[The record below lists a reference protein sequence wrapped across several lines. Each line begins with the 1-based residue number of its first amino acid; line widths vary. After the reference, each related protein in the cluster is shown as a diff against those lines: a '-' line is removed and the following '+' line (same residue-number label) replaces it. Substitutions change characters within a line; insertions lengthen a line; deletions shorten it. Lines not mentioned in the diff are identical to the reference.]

1 MLLVYQQFE
10 NHVLQPLVYGRSVK
24 LSPLA
29 VLIAVLIG
37 AELAGILGALAAI
50 PIGGSV
56 AVDRPRASA
65 LAARVVAGHSG
76 RGARRSRRGRRLV
89 GLAADAPFPGL
100 VRCPVSLPRAGGL
113 GRRRGHRDDL
123 APQYRGGATLPL
135 GELVADDAE
144 ALETEVRSAEYFE
157 IPLLSRTA
165 VVQRDANGL
174 SFGAQKRAVT
184 RAYELLQ
191 KPDPELAGI
200 SFALPVLNTGELF
213 PSSRENGTTAITF
226 LYFSGDQ
233 SLGQQRDLARRYAEP
248 AKQDSFVG
256 VTGSGPARVAE
267 AEQIR
272 SALPLVEAATVGLIA
287 LIVGLMYRSVGAPLL
302 TLAAAG
308 VAYLVSVRVV
318 AWVGLQLGISVPQE
332 VEPIIVVLLLG
343 ITTDYA
349 IFYLSGF
356 HRRLVSGEPKVTA
369 AQATARR
376 YNPIVVTAGA
386 IVCLGAAT
394 LLAGRLDVFR
404 AFGPGLAVS
413 VLVTLLVALTFI
425 PASLAIFGR
434 AVFWPR
440 LRESALDDE
449 ERASHWRER
458 VALKAT
464 GRIAAAM
471 LAFLAVAVL
480 VAAASGL
487 RKTELG
493 FTLISGLPGD
503 SAQKEAAAAA
513 AEGFAPGIL
522 SPTAI
527 LVEGKGLSQ
536 QREALVRLEELLARQ
551 SGVAAVIG
559 LRDQPPELDVPVFLA
574 DDGAAAR
581 YAVILVD
588 DPLSA
593 PAIDTVERLESDLPG
608 LLASAGLDGV
618 EFGIAGDTALAHE
631 TVEGILS
638 DLKRIALAVLL
649 VNIAFLAIFLR
660 SLVAPLYL
668 VAASVLALAATLGV
682 TTYVF
687 QDLLGHTELSYYVP
701 FAVAVL
707 LISLGSDYSV
717 FVTGRIW
724 QEARK
729 RPLREA
735 IAYAVPRASRTITM
749 AGIALALS
757 FATLAIVPLRAFREL
772 AFALSVGVLIDTFL
786 VRSVLVPALVSLVGY
801 KSFWPSR
808 RYVEPPEPV
817 PEAVP
822 ESAVPSSPPPAL
834 TVSGA
839 EQS

>member
-1 MLLVYQQFE
+1 VFRLLAW
-10 NHVLQPLVYGRSVK
+10 LVVRFRFLV
-24 LSPLA
+24 
-29 VLIAVLIG
+29 
-37 AELAGILGALAAI
+37 LAASI
-50 PIGGSV
+50 AGAAAATIWLPSIGEAQGS
-56 AVDRPRASA
+56 
-65 LAARVVAGHSG
+65 
-76 RGARRSRRGRRLV
+76 
-89 GLAADAPFPGL
+89 
-100 VRCPVSLPRAGGL
+100 
-113 GRRRGHRDDL
+113 
-123 APQYRGGATLPL
+123 PL
-135 GELVADDAE
+135 GELVADDAA
-144 ALETEVRSAEYFE
+144 ALETEVRAARHFE

-165 VVQRDANGL
+165 VVQRNASGL
-174 SFGAQKRAVT
+174 SLGAQERALT
-184 RAYELLQ
+184 RAFDLLRQ
-191 KPDPELAGI
+191 PDPALSGI

-226 LYFSGDQ
+226 LYFASDQ
-233 SLGQQRDLARRYAEP
+233 SLGQQRDLARRYAEE

-272 SALPLVEAATVGLIA
+272 SALPIVEAVTVALIA
-287 LIVGLMYRSVGAPLL
+287 VIIGLMYRSVGAPLL
-302 TLAAAG
+302 ALAAAG
-308 VAYLVSVRVV
+308 ISYLVSVRVV

-369 AQATARR
+369 AEATARR
-376 YNPIVVTAGA
+376 YSPIVFTAGA

-413 VLVTLLVALTFI
+413 VLVTLLVALTFV
-425 PASLAIFGR
+425 PASLAILGR

-440 LRESALDDE
+440 LRESELDDE
-449 ERASHWRER
+449 ERTSPWRER
-458 VALKAT
+458 LAHKAT
-464 GRIAAAM
+464 GRLAAIVLVL
-471 LAFLAVAVL
+471 LATTVL
-480 VAAASGL
+480 VAGASGL

-503 SAQKEAAAAA
+503 SAQREAAAAA
-513 AEGFAPGIL
+513 SEGFAPGIL
-522 SPTAI
+522 SPAAI
-527 LVEGKGLSQ
+527 LVEGQGLSQ
-536 QREALVRLEELLARQ
+536 QREALVRLEELLAQ
-551 SGVAAVIG
+551 QTGVAGVVG
-559 LRDQPPELDVPVFLA
+559 LRDLPPELDLPVFLA
-574 DDGAAAR
+574 EDGEAAR
-581 YAVILVD
+581 FAVILVD

-593 PAIDTVERLESDLPG
+593 PAIDDLERLEAEMPDL
-608 LLASAGLDGV
+608 LTRAGLDGAR
-618 EFGIAGDTALAHE
+618 FGIAGDTALAHE
-631 TVEGILS
+631 TVSSILS
-638 DLKRIALAVLL
+638 DLKRIAIAVLL
-649 VNIAFLAIFLR
+649 VNVVFLAVFLR

-687 QDLLGHTELSYYVP
+687 QDLLGNTELSYYVP

-724 QEARK
+724 QEARR
-729 RPLREA
+729 RPLRDA
-735 IAYAVPRASRTITM
+735 IAYAVPRASRTITI

-772 AFALSVGVLIDTFL
+772 AFALSIGVLIDTFL
-786 VRSVLVPALVSLVGY
+786 VRSVLVPALVSLVGH

-834 TVSGA
+834 TPSGA
-839 EQS
+839 EQSKRGFRFP